1 MNGVWRRST
10 AAMIAPA
17 LTAIAAVGIISS
29 STAAKVWQDDAEPA
43 AMSRDE
49 TQAVLEAYVEQ
60 LLSNGSYAD
69 FFADDILVTM
79 MDVGQEI
86 RGRDAAHEAVQYL
99 HEIAF
104 EVTLEPRTIVYGEG
118 IASAEI
124 VFAGT
129 QIAEYAGVQPTGAEI
144 RVPYSV
150 AWELEDGKITDLRL
164 YQLATG
170 ITTQLAAPGEEPAN

>member
-1 MNGVWRRST
+1 MNGTWKRST
-10 AAMIAPA
+10 AAMIAA
-17 LTAIAAVGIISS
+17 VLTVIAAVGIVSGS
-29 STAAKVWQDDAEPA
+29 AAAKVWQDDAEPA

-49 TQAVLEAYVEQ
+49 TQAVLENYVEQ

-69 FFADDILVTM
+69 FFADDIVVTL
-79 MDVGQEI
+79 MDVGQET
-86 RGRDAAHEAVQYL
+86 RGRDAAHELVQYL
-99 HEIAF
+99 HEVVF
-104 EVTLEPRTIVYGEG
+104 DVTLETRTIVYGEG

-124 VFAGT
+124 VFVGT
-129 QIAEYAGVQPTGAEI
+129 QLVEYAGVQPTGEEI

-170 ITTQLAAPGEEPAN
+170 ISTQLTALAEEPAS